1 MDAVASPNAEHI
13 AVWNEILVPKF
24 KRFRRVLVEGLGAH
38 SRLALKR
45 AHPKTGARVLD
56 VGCGFGETSTEL
68 ARAVGPTGS
77 VLGIDVC
84 GGFLD
89 IARAEAAEAGLSSV
103 TFQVADAQTARFPKP
118 FDLCFSRFGTM
129 FFQNPAAALGNLRR
143 AVIPGGRLMMLVWRR
158 LDDNE
163 WAALPKQIVRAHLP
177 PPPEDAASC
186 GPGPFSMGAPDTVRA
201 ILNAGGWQDIQLE
214 PIDATMTLGDTVDD
228 AIAFALSLG
237 PAGEVVREAGEL
249 GQAKQQGIEAALRT
263 QFERR
268 LTDRGVLMGSGS
280 WCVTARSP
288 GGSRG
293 TSHGVSGN

>member
-24 KRFRRVLVEGLGAH
+24 KRFRRVLVDGLGAH

-45 AHPKTGARVLD
+45 VPPRAGERVLD

-68 ARAVGPTGS
+68 ARAVGPKGS

-84 GGFLD
+84 EDFLE
-89 IARAEAAEAGLSSV
+89 IARADAAAVGLTSV
-103 TFQVADAQTARFPKP
+103 TFQVADAQTARFPTR

-143 AVIPGGRLMMLVWRR
+143 AVSPGGRLMMLVWRR

-177 PPPEDAASC
+177 PPSEEAASC

-201 ILNAGGWQDIQLE
+201 ILGAGGWQDIQLQ
-214 PIDATMTLGDTVDD
+214 PIDAAMTIGDTVDE
-228 AIAFALSLG
+228 AIAFALALG

-249 GQAKQQGIEAALRT
+249 GQTKRRGIEDALRA
-263 QFERR
+263 QFERH
-268 LTDRGVLMGSGS
+268 LTDRGVLLGAGS
-280 WCVTARSP
+280 WCVTARA
-288 GGSRG
+288 
-293 TSHGVSGN
+293 